1 MEQGLVSGLAAVDL
15 GKGGRSRMLHLQ
27 GVSDTGTEDGW
38 HVSQFL
44 ELVMASKNDE
54 TRWNSDK
61 VSLTSRSSSEFSNC
75 SAYAGLKRFNEA
87 LQSRESTMS
96 STTSYGSTTD
106 KEFTERVREWS
117 QAENESLE
125 QKVKVLQGK
134 DKSMKKWLKS
144 KPTLIEVLKNPK
156 ADGNLPSTAEME
168 RAYAAATLAGEAVQV
183 EEEIQ
188 AYSRGFCLSVV
199 EREYPSGLHPTHR
212 SKSFTTEET
221 RQSKASHLQSRTLE
235 LRACVKKEKSEKRP
249 QFATTAEIIPDS
261 MVMEMSQSESI
272 KFKLDAKALPRTS
285 SEIRLEF
292 GTDET
297 DAEDEIYL

>member
-1 MEQGLVSGLAAVDL
+1 MEGGLASGLAAIDL
-15 GKGGRSRMLHLQ
+15 GKGGRTRMVHLQ
-27 GVSDTGTEDGW
+27 GVTETGTEDGW

-44 ELVMASKNDE
+44 ELMMASKSDE

-134 DKSMKKWLKS
+134 DKSMKKWLKT
-144 KPTLIEVLKNPK
+144 KPSLIEVLKNPK
-156 ADGNLPSTAEME
+156 AEGNMPSTAEME
-168 RAYAAATLAGEAVQV
+168 RAYAAANLASEAVHV
-183 EEEIQ
+183 EDETQ
-188 AYSRGFCLSVV
+188 ACSRGFCLSIVD
-199 EREYPSGLHPTHR
+199 REYSSGLTNR
-212 SKSFTTEET
+212 SKSFPTVET
-221 RQSKASHLQSRTLE
+221 RQAKVSHLQSRTSE
-235 LRACVKKEKSEKRP
+235 LRACVNKVKSEKRP
-249 QFATTAEIIPDS
+249 QFATAAEIIPDS
-261 MVMEMSQSESI
+261 MVIEMSQSESI
-272 KFKLDAKALPRTS
+272 VYKLDAKAPPRTN
-285 SEIRLEF
+285 SEIRLDLE
-292 GTDET
+292 TDEA

>member
-1 MEQGLVSGLAAVDL
+1 
-15 GKGGRSRMLHLQ
+15 
-27 GVSDTGTEDGW
+27 
-38 HVSQFL
+38 
-44 ELVMASKNDE
+44 MASKNDE

-87 LQSRESTMS
+87 LHSRESTMS

-125 QKVKVLQGK
+125 EKVRVLQGK

-144 KPTLIEVLKNPK
+144 KPSLIEVLKNPK
-156 ADGNLPSTAEME
+156 AEGNLPSTAEMK
-168 RAYAAATLAGEAVQV
+168 RAYAAATLASEAVQV
-183 EEEIQ
+183 EEEIH
-188 AYSRGFCLSVV
+188 ASSRGFSLSVV
-199 EREYPSGLHPTHR
+199 EREYSSGLHTTSR
-212 SKSFTTEET
+212 SQNFIAVET
-221 RQSKASHLQSRTLE
+221 RQSKASHLQSRAAE
-235 LRACVKKEKSEKRP
+235 SRACVTKVKSEKRP

-261 MVMEMSQSESI
+261 MVIEMSQSETVI
-272 KFKLDAKALPRTS
+272 YKLDEKAPRRS
-285 SEIRLEF
+285 SEICLDL

-297 DAEDEIYL
+297 DPEDEIYL